1 MGYLV
6 AAQLDCETALYHVPD
21 LARAKRIQQQ
31 AAEQMAANDAALR
44 KDYYKILG
52 LQRGHLT
59 EGEIK
64 RAWKDMMMKYHPDK
78 VGSNNERARLL
89 LQDIQAVSHLQL
101 RLLISGI

>member
-1 MGYLV
+1 LV

-31 AAEQMAANDAALR
+31 ATEQLAANDAALR

-52 LQRGHLT
+52 LQRGNLT

-78 VGSNNERARLL
+78 VGNNERARLL
-89 LQDIQAVSHLQL
+89 IHDIQAVSHF
-101 RLLISGI
+101 LIQID